1 MAVSYDYGWADEHD
15 LLVTQPYLAG
25 SVMRVVR
32 PDAGAGE
39 TAAVVTG
46 TYLENEVRLKY
57 PALRTAGYATYT
69 DCMASPPEAWVL
81 ISSPLEKAKR
91 VMLTASFCASVLLT
105 IWPGWTETSSAS
117 FSTSSCTRLP
127 LSWPR
132 CSC

>member
-69 DCMASPPEAWVL
+69 DCMPKNSGCPFTVGRPRIADLS
-81 ISSPLEKAKR
+81 
-91 VMLTASFCASVLLT
+91 
-105 IWPGWTETSSAS
+105 GTSS
-117 FSTSSCTRLP
+117 L
-127 LSWPR
+127 
-132 CSC
+132 